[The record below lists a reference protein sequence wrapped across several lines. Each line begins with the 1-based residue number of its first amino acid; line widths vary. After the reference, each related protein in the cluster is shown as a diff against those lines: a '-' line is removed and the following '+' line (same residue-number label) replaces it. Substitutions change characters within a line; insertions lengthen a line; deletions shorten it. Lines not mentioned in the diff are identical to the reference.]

1 MKKYLLLLLICG
13 FSLSA
18 QASSEDQRLM
28 ELLKKKSELNMVGK
42 DLSLSDSSELEKL
55 ITQKGL
61 VRVAEMQAEL
71 KKTESAQ
78 KPNASSSLPAPVA
91 TPLLSAKP
99 LPEKKSEATAQNSSI
114 KKDEAPISETSSS
127 VPCSPED
134 QTCKKIVK
142 LRDSLNEEKA
152 KNTEL
157 LKEAKKDSPQNSP
170 IKTDLLETKDMGASV
185 MNEIKKETS
194 KKPDIKKT
202 KAEAPAVDPNF
213 FKRMKKDMAEMD
225 EMKKAISELK
235 PAAKALPI
243 KEKGKGAI
251 YEPLP
256 GDSGVKP
263 NGFYVERDSS
273 TIITKRI
280 GPKDAI
286 TIKMCMAYGVSI
298 ILDESIDTELQRVIL
313 DDKIFFDA
321 QEFENKRGVYVR
333 LLKPIP
339 QGNRWDSAIRL
350 VRKSDDK
357 TYVVNLQ
364 AVACPEGQ
372 IDYPKVVYL
381 KEKFDVL
388 TSKSQE
394 ILTPEDMIIQVSD
407 GLPRKNIHQATIYD
421 MVASPGSDW
430 VVFGI
435 EIVPDQSLKS
445 PEKIEFQALDNL
457 QINKLA
463 VKSEYLKLQ
472 SEKASELRSEK
483 AYRFKVMVMI
493 DKAYVFKNRYL
504 HLVYLNKETKHYQY
518 IQVDTLNYFQSL
530 KERGFDL

>member
-1 MKKYLLLLLICG
+1 MKKAVFFILTLFLSQLAFATDDDRLFELLEKQSILNAAGKELP
-13 FSLSA
+13 
-18 QASSEDQRLM
+18 SSER
-28 ELLKKKSELNMVGK
+28 
-42 DLSLSDSSELEKL
+42 SELEKL
-55 ITQKGL
+55 ISEKGL
-61 VRVAEMQAEL
+61 VKVAEMQNQL
-71 KKTESAQ
+71 KQEKTKQAPVVE
-78 KPNASSSLPAPVA
+78 KKESLPVI
-91 TPLLSAKP
+91 TV
-99 LPEKKSEATAQNSSI
+99 LPKKSPEVVTQTLKANSSPCDPTDEI
-114 KKDEAPISETSSS
+114 CKSIVNLKDKPTKQKEISPNQ
-127 VPCSPED
+127 VG
-134 QTCKKIVK
+134 
-142 LRDSLNEEKA
+142 
-152 KNTEL
+152 
-157 LKEAKKDSPQNSP
+157 
-170 IKTDLLETKDMGASV
+170 KTDLAETKDLSAEI
-185 MNEIKKETS
+185 MNEIKKEKDKKPEVKKTES
-194 KKPDIKKT
+194 KK
-202 KAEAPAVDPNF
+202 ALEADPEYL
-213 FKRMKKDMAEMD
+213 KRMKKDMEEINQARMAFNETKH
-225 EMKKAISELK
+225 ENNKVK
-235 PAAKALPI
+235 LPDN
-243 KEKGKGAI
+243 GAKGAI

-256 GDSGVKP
+256 GNSGVKA
-263 NGFYVERDSS
+263 NGFYVERDSQ
-273 TIITKRI
+273 TIITRRI

-372 IDYPKVVYL
+372 IDFPKVVYL

-388 TSKSQE
+388 TSRAQE
-394 ILTPEDMIIQVSD
+394 VLTPEDMIIQTSQ
-407 GLPRKNIHQATIYD
+407 GLPRNNLHEITIYD

-435 EIVPDQSLKS
+435 EVLPDQALVS
-445 PEKIEFQALDNL
+445 PEKVEFQALDNL
-457 QINKLA
+457 QINKLS
-463 VKSEYLKLQ
+463 VKTEFLRLQ
-472 SEKASELRSEK
+472 SDKASELRSQK
-483 AYRFKVMVMI
+483 AYRFKVMLMI
-493 DKAYVFKNRYL
+493 DKAYVFKNRYV